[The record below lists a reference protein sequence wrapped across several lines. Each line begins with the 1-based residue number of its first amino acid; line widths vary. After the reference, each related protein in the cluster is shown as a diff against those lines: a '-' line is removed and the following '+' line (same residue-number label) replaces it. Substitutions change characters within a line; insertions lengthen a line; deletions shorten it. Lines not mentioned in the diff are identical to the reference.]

1 MRNQATISTLA
12 KARESFKKD
21 STKIDIDAKK
31 NNQENPQL
39 QSQIDKA
46 GQGQEIE

>member
-1 MRNQATISTLA
+1 MRSQTTVRTLA
-12 KARESFKKD
+12 KACESFK
-21 STKIDIDAKK
+21 TAQKIDIDAKK

-46 GQGQEIE
+46 GQRQEIE